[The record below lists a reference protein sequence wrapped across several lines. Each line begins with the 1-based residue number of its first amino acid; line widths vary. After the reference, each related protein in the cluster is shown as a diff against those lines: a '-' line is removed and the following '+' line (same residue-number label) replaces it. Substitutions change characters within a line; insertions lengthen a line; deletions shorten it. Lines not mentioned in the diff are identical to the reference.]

1 MNRLFMENKFYPSKQ
16 CIFLSVL
23 IVLSFSCSKSSHHE
37 QKTAEENVAEK
48 SAPRKPPSS
57 FSDTVIVEYPAAVF
71 YNPDS
76 VQLKKIKAITEKMI
90 FEGTVHDCFYQM
102 RNSRMVLEKYY
113 PKVAVIEV
121 ETARYIHFKMI
132 NGGDEVVDLNTKND
146 PCGLLIFDGHKSPQ
160 LVDMTNVD
168 TELGFYFSKN

>member
-1 MNRLFMENKFYPSKQ
+1 MKRLFMGNKFYPSKQ
-16 CIFLSVL
+16 WIFLLFLISL
-23 IVLSFSCSKSSHHE
+23 IVSCSKSSHHE
-37 QKTAEENVAEK
+37 QKKGKENTVEK
-48 SAPRKPPSS
+48 STPGKPPSR
-57 FSDTVIVEYPAAVF
+57 FLDTVIVVYPTAVF

-76 VQLKKIKAITEKMI
+76 VQFKKIKAITEPMI
-90 FEGTVHDCFYQM
+90 FEGTMHDCFYQM

-113 PKVAVIEV
+113 PKVAIEEV
-121 ETARYIHFKMI
+121 KNARYIHFKMI
-132 NGGDEVVDLNTKND
+132 NGSDEIVDLNSKND